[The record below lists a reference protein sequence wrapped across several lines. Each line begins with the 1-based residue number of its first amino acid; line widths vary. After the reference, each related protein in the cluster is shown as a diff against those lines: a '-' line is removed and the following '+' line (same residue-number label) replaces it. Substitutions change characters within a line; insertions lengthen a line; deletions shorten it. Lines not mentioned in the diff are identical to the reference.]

1 MNNSFVMLF
10 HRSQVWI
17 ILYKVVDITR
27 AVIGRC
33 PRSHFHIHHN
43 APCSPHPSPPPA
55 RPKFC
60 IIIVFNFFWVSKSPQ
75 EIEDNGYNII
85 SFSGGEGG
93 GGDKVHYG
101 LSENGELK
109 YRDMNEE
116 KNISDTLVV
125 LTTNIST
132 SSVIYY
138 WTDARQHGICLL
150 IW

>member
-1 MNNSFVMLF
+1 MFF
-10 HRSQVWI
+10 HRSQVRI

-43 APCSPHPSPPPA
+43 APCSPHPPPPP

-93 GGDKVHYG
+93 GGGKVHYG

-138 WTDARQHGICLL
+138 
-150 IW
+150 